1 MWARLLHIILGVW
14 LMAAPEVLGYPDP
27 ARTHDRIIG
36 PVAASM
42 AIIAVWQVARSVRWV
57 HLILGGW
64 LVLAPWVLGYDTAAL
79 LHSTAVGA
87 LMSGCA
93 LVRGKVEQRFGG
105 GWASL
110 WKPGTSNGGD

>member
-1 MWARLLHIILGVW
+1 
-14 LMAAPEVLGYPDP
+14 MAAPEVLGYPDP